1 MSKEELIAAIIELL
15 SHASEKALRLI
26 YQFALN
32 LKI

>member
-1 MSKEELIAAIIELL
+1 MSRKELIAAIIELL